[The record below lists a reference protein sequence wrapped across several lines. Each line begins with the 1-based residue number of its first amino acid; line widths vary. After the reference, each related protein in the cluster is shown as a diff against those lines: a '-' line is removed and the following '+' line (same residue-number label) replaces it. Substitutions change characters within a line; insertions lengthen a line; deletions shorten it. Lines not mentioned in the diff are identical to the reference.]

1 MEPWQAVVLGLIE
14 GLTEYLPVSSTGHL
28 LIAQRL
34 MGLEGEA
41 ANSYAIAIQGG
52 AIAAILGLYRRRLAQ
67 VARGVA
73 RRDPAGA
80 GIARGLAVAFLPA
93 AALGFAAGSAIERHL
108 FGPWPIAAAWA
119 AGGVLLLVLPARL
132 GAGAGRPLEELT
144 LRAAWI
150 VGLFQCAALWPGVS
164 RSLATILGGLAAGL
178 SLAAAVEFSFL
189 LGVLTLLAASA
200 YKAIGGAQAMLA
212 AYGVPEICLGFA
224 TAWASAVFAVRRMVA
239 WLATHGLGVFG
250 WWRIA
255 AAGLVVL
262 LVLSG
267 RL

>member
-1 MEPWQAVVLGLIE
+1 
-14 GLTEYLPVSSTGHL
+14 
-28 LIAQRL
+28 
-34 MGLEGEA
+34 
-41 ANSYAIAIQGG
+41 
-52 AIAAILGLYRRRLAQ
+52 
-67 VARGVA
+67 
-73 RRDPAGA
+73 
-80 GIARGLAVAFLPA
+80 
-93 AALGFAAGSAIERHL
+93 
-108 FGPWPIAAAWA
+108 
-119 AGGVLLLVLPARL
+119 VLLLVLPARL